1 MILVLVTLVAPQ
13 AEAKKRECTGAEM
26 ALLYNLKEMSFSIE
40 VLMQD
45 DNNQINSFTSRYSDF
60 VLTQNTSAPN
70 AVSLKNQI
78 DALKSKVLG
87 RKKQIDSL
95 DKQSKVVLS
104 KCTTTTV
111 EQLQS
116 SKARKVCTSNEKKA
130 INSVIASFRSVQEK
144 KRLWDGK
151 KRVAEDWMSDSTKPS
166 SIQATAR
173 TDFNKYSRY
182 YEIEETKESFVN
194 SQFEFLNAG
203 CRNSG
208 LNLPRSYTPP
218 SPAPTPTPAPNSNK
232 GVYLIDWRFN
242 YNPIIGGFTSVQR
255 PDGSVI
261 VQCKDGAY
269 SPYPKW
275 NFPIGLNLEGA
286 KLLVTGSSRKD
297 DFYTNFLG
305 EFLGKIK
312 DVLVPVERIDV
323 LGSRFGRDEEFSTD
337 DYKLYDIVGKSI
349 EFSTD
354 GSICGLTTE
363 PLANL
368 KQTLASDIQ
377 TPGLF
382 LLIKADQNPGRI
394 WPLGNQIAILIG
406 SFTILSAAEKVE
418 ADKAFAEKAA
428 AAEKV
433 AAEKVAA
440 EKAAAAEKVIAD
452 KAAAEKAAAEK
463 AAADR
468 IARECAPVNCPLV
481 GSIGPGGGVVFYDA
495 GSYQSWGRYLEVA
508 PSGWLTTATDPTE
521 AWCNI
526 ANVDFSASISNPILE
541 ATLGREIGKGKA
553 NTNFILTKCTS
564 GAGVLANSYKGG
576 GKNDWYL
583 PSTLELNELCK
594 YARSQ
599 TAGNSEEPYMQC
611 QSSGTLRGG
620 FADYKYWS
628 SSESNASDAWIQ
640 DFSSGSRGSLSK
652 GFTLFY
658 VRPIRAF

>member
-45 DNNQINSFTSRYSDF
+45 DNNQINFLTSRYSDF
-60 VLTQNTSAPN
+60 VLTQNTSSPN

-130 INSVIASFRSVQEK
+130 INSVIASFRSVQDK

-182 YEIEETKESFVN
+182 YEIEETKESFVI

-208 LNLPRSYTPP
+208 LYLPRSYTPP

-255 PDGSVI
+255 PDGSVM

-286 KLLVTGSSRKD
+286 KLLVTGSSGKD
-297 DFYTNFLG
+297 DFYTNFIG
-305 EFLGKIK
+305 EYLGKIK
-312 DVLVPVERIDV
+312 NTLVPVERIDV
-323 LGSRFGRDEEFSTD
+323 LGSKFGRDEDFKID
-337 DYKLYDIVGKSI
+337 DYKLYDIIGKSI
-349 EFSTD
+349 KFSAD

-363 PLANL
+363 PLSNL

-377 TPGLF
+377 TAALF
-382 LLIKADQNPGRI
+382 LLIKTDQNPGRI
-394 WPLGNQIAILIG
+394 WPPGNQVAILIG
-406 SFTILSAAEKVE
+406 SFTELSAEE
-418 ADKAFAEKAA
+418 
-428 AAEKV
+428 
-433 AAEKVAA
+433 
-440 EKAAAAEKVIAD
+440 

-463 AAADR
+463 AASFVC
-468 IARECAPVNCPLV
+468 IPGSKCPI
-481 GSIGPGGGVVFYDA
+481 GSTGPGGGIVFFDA
-495 GSYQSWGRYLEVA
+495 GSQQSWGRYLEVA
-508 PSGWLTTATDPTE
+508 PADWRGEGANPSFI
-521 AWCNI
+521 WC
-526 ANVDFSASISNPILE
+526 DGDGSISHLAGSITDVNLKASVGVE
-541 ATLGREIGKGKA
+541 VGKGKA
-553 NTNFILTKCTS
+553 NTDLMLAGCRS
-564 GAGVLANSYKGG
+564 GSGHAARAFRGG
-576 GKNDWYL
+576 NKNDWYL
-583 PSTLELNELCK
+583 PSRDELNELCK
-594 YARSQ
+594 FAKNQ
-599 TAGNSEEPYMQC
+599 ATGKVDVLC
-611 QSSGTLRGG
+611 QRGTSLSGG
-620 FADYKYWS
+620 FSNDYYWS
-628 SSESNASDAWIQ
+628 SSESKGYSEFGCKDINNDQCRGEARVALFQTFVLGDTGWQRGANKNDA
-640 DFSSGSRGSLSK
+640 LK
-652 GFTLFY
+652 
-658 VRPIRAF
+658 VRPIRAFD